1 MKDIKNILLVL
12 LTLFLFSCENEDS
25 KKFDAENQSFVRFF
39 LLVDSN
45 NNVLEFPEKDGGL
58 LAKKAYNKDNLK
70 ILKIPVAITTG
81 SIENV
86 INISFSTAINGIS
99 NYTITPENSLSFTN
113 EKRVDTIYIQLNER
127 WDLSK
132 NPQIKLE
139 LTNSS
144 DKNISLGF
152 QNEQISNRELTIGF
166 KETEFN
172 YLFNINRKEIEG
184 VNAENFTFK
193 VLFPNGFIPA
203 DIENIALFSEPATF
217 NYTVERKSI
226 TKDDEVEFKLTVE
239 ENLAEDASLDTFLTL
254 VDIPDYIKGVN
265 DCLQI
270 SKPIKVDREGRPSIN
285 FYDFYKTS
293 QYYRLFGKYWRYNYN
308 DLICEWRNT
317 SVWPKPVVVDKD
329 NKNGFLYSDN
339 GTPDDE
345 LDDIYHHR
353 FKLGFVGNFAPIGT
367 NPFALQ
373 NLFEGE
379 RNDSPG
385 LTLIEAI
392 EFFPK
397 DGNSTTEGIVNVISQ
412 KIILIRRSDLK
423 PFSLPI
429 SGSGTYKLI
438 NATTNLWKID
448 LEVLIDAT
456 SVNGEIIK
464 RNYILYNNRNFP
476 EPIPLNGPCPRII
489 NL

>member
-329 NKNGFLYSDN
+329 NKNGLMNWMIF
-339 GTPDDE
+339 
-345 LDDIYHHR
+345 II
-353 FKLGFVGNFAPIGT
+353 IG
-367 NPFALQ
+367 
-373 NLFEGE
+373 
-379 RNDSPG
+379 
-385 LTLIEAI
+385 
-392 EFFPK
+392 
-397 DGNSTTEGIVNVISQ
+397 
-412 KIILIRRSDLK
+412 
-423 PFSLPI
+423 
-429 SGSGTYKLI
+429 
-438 NATTNLWKID
+438 
-448 LEVLIDAT
+448 
-456 SVNGEIIK
+456 
-464 RNYILYNNRNFP
+464 
-476 EPIPLNGPCPRII
+476 LN
-489 NL
+489 